1 MDKAVFEPAA
11 LSQAQIHSKNLGVN
25 SVIWKFL
32 VRKTIKGNAIC
43 ALR

>member
-25 SVIWKFL
+25 SVIQKFL
-32 VRKTIKGNAIC
+32 VRKVIERRAIY
-43 ALR
+43 AIT